1 MTTYQRKSDGTLWRH
16 IGTHCA
22 SLYPVELVGPE
33 STIYVTKAELYD
45 DFEEV
50 VQ

>member
-1 MTTYQRKSDGTLWRH
+1 MTYQRKSDGTLWRH
-16 IGTHCA
+16 IATYA
-22 SLYPVELVGPE
+22 AALYPVELAGAE
-33 STIYVTKAELYD
+33 ATIYISKAELYD